1 MEKCDE
7 AKTELRQASPQCD
20 ICGGTGY
27 YRRPYRSSFESCE
40 CVLVKSASAEN
51 TEIKLDS

>member
-7 AKTELRQASPQCD
+7 AKTELRQANPQCE
-20 ICGGTGY
+20 ICAGTGY

-40 CVLVKSASAEN
+40 CVLAKSASAEN
-51 TEIKLDS
+51 TEIRLDS